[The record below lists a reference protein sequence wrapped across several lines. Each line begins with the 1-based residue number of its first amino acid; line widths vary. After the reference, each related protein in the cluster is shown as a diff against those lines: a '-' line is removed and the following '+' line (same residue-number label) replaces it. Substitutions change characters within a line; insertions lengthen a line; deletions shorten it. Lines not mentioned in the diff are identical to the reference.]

1 MADNVSIKDASNN
14 TVTVA
19 ADEVTD
25 GTLGTVEVQYLKIMD
40 GTINGTNKA
49 AVSASGELSTKVVS
63 ALPAGTNLMGKVG
76 IDQTTPGTTN
86 AVSLS
91 QIGATTAST
100 GNGTVDTGTLRV
112 AIASN
117 NTAFSVNATAAGDV
131 AHDSVDSGNPVKI
144 GGKALTANP
153 TAVATGDRVQ
163 ATFDT
168 VGRIVPTNTHVRAL
182 VGHQTTTITSSTAET
197 TFVSAIASTF
207 CDLSTLSITNKSAS
221 STVVT
226 IRDAT
231 AGTTRMVHNIP
242 AGGGMVLSFP
252 TPIPQTTVNNN
263 WTIQCTTSVDSLY
276 VHAVYLKN
284 V

>member
-1 MADNVSIKDASNN
+1 MSDNVSIKDAASV

-19 ADEVTD
+19 TDEVTD
-25 GTLGTVEVQYLKIMD
+25 GTLGTVQVQYLKIMD
-40 GTINGTNKA
+40 GTLNGTNKA
-49 AVSASGELSTKVVS
+49 AVSAAGELSTKVVS
-63 ALPAGTNLMGKVG
+63 ALPAGTNLLGSVG
-76 IDQTTPGTTN
+76 IDQTTVGTTN
-86 AVSLS
+86 AVSLKY
-91 QIGATTAST
+91 INATAVST
-100 GNGTVDTGTLRV
+100 GNGTVDTGTQRV
-112 AIASN
+112 SIASN
-117 NTAFSVNATAAGDV
+117 NTAFSVNAASAGDV
-131 AHDSVDSGNPVKI
+131 AHDAVDSGNPVKI

-182 VGHQTTTITSSTAET
+182 VGQQTTTITSSTAET
-197 TFVSAIASTF
+197 TFITAIASTF
-207 CDLSTLSITNKSAS
+207 CDISTLSITNKSAS

-242 AGGGMVLSFP
+242 AGGGIVLPFH
-252 TPIPQTTVNNN
+252 TPLPQTAVNNN

-276 VHAVYLKN
+276 IHATYLKN
-284 V
+284 I